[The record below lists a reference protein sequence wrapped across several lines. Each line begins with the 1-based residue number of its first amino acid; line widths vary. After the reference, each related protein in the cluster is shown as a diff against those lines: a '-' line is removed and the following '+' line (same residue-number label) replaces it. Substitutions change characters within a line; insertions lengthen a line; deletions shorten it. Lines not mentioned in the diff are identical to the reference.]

1 MFSFELD
8 HFYDE
13 ICNFMTYKN
22 TIATFKETRSVVW
35 KRSNDG
41 KKMGENSSLCVH
53 RLKHGFL
60 LLLLFFLRYVPSE
73 IDDCLS
79 SRSGLNIPKAS
90 DFNFLA
96 SVTVI
101 VQNRSTLRVCALL
114 RSMSINSIVQASD
127 VKYLR
132 FAFMLSARADRWLC
146 PKFVRTKLDWDV

>member
-8 HFYDE
+8 HFHDE

-22 TIATFKETRSVVW
+22 TIATSKETRSAVW

-41 KKMGENSSLCVH
+41 NKKNGRKFIFMLASFETRH
-53 RLKHGFL
+53 FF
-60 LLLLFFLRYVPSE
+60 FFLRYVPLE

-90 DFNFLA
+90 EFNFLA

-101 VQNRSTLRVCALL
+101 VQNRLTLRVCALL

-127 VKYLR
+127 VKYLG
-132 FAFMLSARADRWLC
+132 FAFMLSARADR
-146 PKFVRTKLDWDV
+146 

>member
-1 MFSFELD
+1 MVSFELD
-8 HFYDE
+8 HFHDE

-22 TIATFKETRSVVW
+22 TIATSKETRSAVW

-41 KKMGENSSLCVH
+41 KKKGRKLIFMLAPFETRH
-53 RLKHGFL
+53 FFF
-60 LLLLFFLRYVPSE
+60 FFLRYVPLE

-101 VQNRSTLRVCALL
+101 VQNRFTLRVCALL

-127 VKYLR
+127 VKYLE
-132 FAFMLSARADRWLC
+132 FAFMLSARADR
-146 PKFVRTKLDWDV
+146 

>member
-8 HFYDE
+8 HFHDE

-22 TIATFKETRSVVW
+22 TIATSKETSSAVW

-41 KKMGENSSLCVH
+41 KKSGRKFIFMRAPFETRH
-53 RLKHGFL
+53 FF
-60 LLLLFFLRYVPSE
+60 FFLRYVPSE

-79 SRSGLNIPKAS
+79 SRSGLNIPKPS

-101 VQNRSTLRVCALL
+101 VQNRFTLRVCALL
-114 RSMSINSIVQASD
+114 RSMSIYSIVQASD
-127 VKYLR
+127 VKYLG

-146 PKFVRTKLDWDV
+146 PKFVRTKLDWDA